1 MSNIKVIFPSVLTNV
16 TGGEKETSISASS
29 LEEALNLL
37 TTRYGEKFKD
47 RVFESSGLIKRFINL
62 YVNGKNILHSDGIKT
77 QLKDGDEISILPAV
91 AGG

>member
-1 MSNIKVIFPSVLTNV
+1 MSNVKVIFPSVLINV

-37 TTRYGEKFKD
+37 VTQYGEKFKD
-47 RVFESSGLIKRFINL
+47 RIFDSSGQIKRFINF